1 MSSIT
6 LAGIHKNNSSMSLKV
21 FPHYPQQESADCGP
35 SCLRMIAKYYGK
47 AYSAEML
54 RKRCFISREGVSMLG
69 ISDAAE
75 SIGFRTVGV
84 QISFKQLV
92 EDALFP
98 CILHWNQNHF
108 VVCYG
113 VAKQR
118 RHGKTHYK
126 IRISD
131 SATQRV
137 TLTREE
143 FEKCWLS
150 SRNSQDETGV
160 ALLLEPGP
168 NFGSVEDEYEPAKK
182 SIFSFAQYLL
192 PFKSLGLQLVF
203 GLIAGSIIQLIL
215 PFLSQ
220 AMVDKGI
227 NGKNLNLI
235 TLILIAQLSLFV
247 AQLLNTSFLAGRGC

>member
-1 MSSIT
+1 
-6 LAGIHKNNSSMSLKV
+6 
-21 FPHYPQQESADCGP
+21 
-35 SCLRMIAKYYGK
+35 
-47 AYSAEML
+47 ML

-84 QISFKQLV
+84 QISFQQLA

-113 VAKQR
+113 VDKCR
-118 RHGKTHYK
+118 RRGKTVYK
-126 IRISD
+126 IRIAD
-131 SATQRV
+131 PATQRV
-137 TLTREE
+137 TLSREE

-150 SRNSQDETGV
+150 SRNSKDETGV
-160 ALLLEPGP
+160 ALLLEPTP
-168 NFGSVEDEYEPAKK
+168 DFGKVEDDFHQTKK
-182 SIFSFAQYLL
+182 SIVSFARYLL
-192 PFKSLGLQLVF
+192 PFKSLGLQLVM

-235 TLILIAQLSLFV
+235 TLILIAQLSIFI
-247 AQLLNTSFLAGRGC
+247 AQLVIGYIRSWIIVAYQHAH